1 MHAYAIEEFL
11 VFLTCVKQRKVHV
24 INKTRKL
31 CFIYPTYA
39 CTKHCLKKKEKKRSR
54 AMGNS
59 PTPTFKQVNKVNVQ
73 EIAPLL
79 QRCYVPAQGES
90 LYWRFHD
97 SHLTME
103 ISVHSSF
110 FFTLIDNN

>member
-1 MHAYAIEEFL
+1 MHEALF
-11 VFLTCVKQRKVHV
+11 
-24 INKTRKL
+24 
-31 CFIYPTYA
+31 
-39 CTKHCLKKKEKKRSR
+39 KKKKKKKRSR

-59 PTPTFKQVNKVNVQ
+59 PTHTFKQVNKVNVQ
-73 EIAPLL
+73 EIAPLF

-90 LYWRFHD
+90 LYWRFHE

-110 FFTLIDNN
+110 FFLLL

>member
-1 MHAYAIEEFL
+1 
-11 VFLTCVKQRKVHV
+11 
-24 INKTRKL
+24 
-31 CFIYPTYA
+31 
-39 CTKHCLKKKEKKRSR
+39 
-54 AMGNS
+54 MGNS

-110 FFTLIDNN
+110 FYSYRQLLMTINDINFLCAAQ

>member
-1 MHAYAIEEFL
+1 MHVALFL
-11 VFLTCVKQRKVHV
+11 
-24 INKTRKL
+24 
-31 CFIYPTYA
+31 
-39 CTKHCLKKKEKKRSR
+39 KKEKEKKS
-54 AMGNS
+54 GYG

-103 ISVHSSF
+103 IYVHSFF
-110 FFTLIDNN
+110 FFTLIDNY

>member
-1 MHAYAIEEFL
+1 MHVALFL
-11 VFLTCVKQRKVHV
+11 
-24 INKTRKL
+24 
-31 CFIYPTYA
+31 
-39 CTKHCLKKKEKKRSR
+39 KKEKEKKS
-54 AMGNS
+54 GYG
-59 PTPTFKQVNKVNVQ
+59 PTPTFKQVNKVNIQ
-73 EIAPLL
+73 EIAPLLL

-110 FFTLIDNN
+110 FLLL